1 LKQTLLTPN
10 QLMQYLQRMTTLLLP
25 PSLTHARY
33 SLYFTMGRDMPPTLL
48 HPLGGSK
55 PPLDTRFLGPN
66 QVHSPNGVLV
76 ASAVLARLMAMSNGH
91 IGLYR
96 SHYIYFI
103 SQSKIPLQTSAYDH
117 LFCLTSLLVCSN
129 SMLGRLLKRKP

>member
-1 LKQTLLTPN
+1 MKQTLLTPN

-33 SLYFTMGRDMPPTLL
+33 SLYFTTGRDMPPNTA
-48 HPLGGSK
+48 PSPWGSK
-55 PPLDTRFLGPN
+55 PPLDTWFLGPN

-76 ASAVLARLMAMSNGH
+76 TSAVLARLMAMSNGH
-91 IGLYR
+91 IGLHR

-103 SQSKIPLQTSAYDH
+103 RESKIPLQTSAYHH